1 MSSRSWVGAALLGWV
16 VTRALVVWLLR
27 GPHQWV
33 AGDLAYY
40 LRSITGLS
48 EAGLAQT
55 LVEYPLPGVAVVAAP
70 WLLVGP
76 PATPQAYGEA
86 VLVLSLLA
94 DAAFTV
100 MLARSARPRPR
111 AGVVVW
117 LLAVPLLGATAYA
130 RFDLVPGLLAGAAL
144 LLLADR
150 PRLAAAL
157 AAVATGIKL
166 WPAFVLPALAVPGR
180 SRRGVTASVVVV
192 GALLTGTTAAVAG
205 WRRLFS
211 PLTWQA
217 ERGLQV
223 ESVPATPAMVG
234 RLLAP
239 GDYEVV
245 LAEHHAYEVLGPGV
259 EGLLDA
265 STVLSALA
273 AVGMLALWAT
283 ALRHGARI
291 TTETVSWLALAA
303 VGLFVVTS
311 KVLSPQYLLWL
322 LPLGAVAAGVSRT
335 RAPLAWAALLLVAT
349 AGTQL
354 VFPELYGS
362 LVGRGE
368 HLGAAVLA
376 LAGRNLVLVALVGW
390 ACAAAARGVTV
401 AARSSANLPDPRGTT
416 SAAAAGERPTGT

>member
-1 MSSRSWVGAALLGWV
+1 MSSRSWAGVVLLGWV
-16 VTRALVVWLLR
+16 ATRALVVWLLR

-48 EAGLAQT
+48 ETGLAQT

-76 PATPQAYGEA
+76 PGYGEA

-94 DAAFTV
+94 DAVFTV
-100 MLARSARPRPR
+100 MLARSARSRAR

-117 LLAVPLLGATAYA
+117 LLAVPLVGATAYA

-144 LLLADR
+144 LLLTHR

-157 AAVATGIKL
+157 AAVATGVKL
-166 WPAFVLPALAVPGR
+166 WPAFVLPALAAPTR
-180 SRRGVTASVVVV
+180 SRRAVTATVVAV
-192 GALLTGTTAAVAG
+192 GALLAGFTVAVAG

-234 RLLAP
+234 RWLVP
-239 GDYEVV
+239 GHYEVA
-245 LAEHHAYEVLGPGV
+245 LSEHHAYEVVGPGV
-259 EGLLDA
+259 EGLLAA
-265 STVLSALA
+265 STVLSVLA
-273 AVGMLALWAT
+273 AGGMLVLWAT
-283 ALRHGARI
+283 AFRHGGTI
-291 TTETVSWLALAA
+291 TPETVSWLALAA

-322 LPLGAVAAGVSRT
+322 LPLGAVAAGVSRS
-335 RAPLAWAALLLVAT
+335 RAPVVWAALLLVAT

-354 VFPELYGS
+354 VFPTLYGS

-368 HLGAAVLA
+368 HLAAAVLA
-376 LAGRNLVLVALVGW
+376 LAGRNFLLVGLVGW
-390 ACAAAARGVTV
+390 ACAAATRGVTA
-401 AARSSANLPDPRGTT
+401 AARSSATLRGRRGGT
-416 SAAAAGERPTGT
+416 SGAADAQRPTRT